1 MYDSSEVQKVN
12 IASAGNSYFNGGNVG
27 IGVTSPQSKLQV
39 AGGIQIANDTAT
51 ASADKVGTM
60 RYRTGTEY
68 VEVTGAEILTN
79 PGFDTDTTWVKGT
92 GWTIANGKASVDN
105 ASSTALS
112 QPSFG
117 VTTGK
122 IYNVRIDVS
131 NYTSGSLQP
140 QFGASQ
146 VIASISAN
154 GEYNYTVTSTV
165 TGGTFYL
172 YGVGDCEFSV
182 DNASVIEVEAENA
195 SYADMC
201 MQTGSSTYEWVN
213 IVRNTY

>member
-1 MYDSSEVQKVN
+1 MIGTSSDLDS
-12 IASAGNSYFNGGNVG
+12 GNLITLSGANGRLG
-27 IGVTSPQSKLQV
+27 IGTTSPQSKLQV
-39 AGGIQIANDTAT
+39 AGGIQMANDTAT
-51 ASADKVGTM
+51 ASAAKVGTM

-68 VEVTGAEILTN
+68 VEVTGTEILPN
-79 PGFDTDTTWVKGT
+79 PGFDTDTNWVKGT

-131 NYTSGSLQP
+131 NYTSGSLQV

-146 VIASISAN
+146 VIASIGAN
-154 GEYNYTVTSTV
+154 GEYNYTVTSTI

-182 DNASVIEVEAENA
+182 DNASVIEVTAEDA